1 MKKKKIIC
9 VMLIFLILL
18 IPSYQINAATNGWKI
33 NGQNKYYYI
42 NNKKITGSKKIG
54 KYYYY
59 FDKKGRMVKNK
70 IVKIK
75 GYNYY
80 YQPNGKRCAE
90 KNIQKQIG
98 TKYYYLNSKSQ
109 VNFYKGFVTIDNKK
123 YFFNSSGKS
132 VSGWIVCPVG
142 LAGWFVDEINGLY
155 AVHTYIDFHDLCKNV
170 EIRNS
175 LEKITVPKIINLD
188 ISQEYL
194 LNKFHNEGIDI
205 DYV

>member
-1 MKKKKIIC
+1 
-9 VMLIFLILL
+9 MLIFLILL
-18 IPSYQINAATNGWKI
+18 IPSYQINVATNGWKI

-155 AVHTYIDFHDLCKNV
+155 AVHTYIDFHDLCKNA

>member
-9 VMLIFLILL
+9 VILIFLILL
-18 IPSYQINAATNGWKI
+18 IPSYQINEATNGWKI

-59 FDKKGRMVKNK
+59 FD
-70 IVKIK
+70 
-75 GYNYY
+75 
-80 YQPNGKRCAE
+80 KRCAE

-123 YFFNSSGKS
+123 YFFDSSGKS
-132 VSGWIVCPVG
+132 ISGWIVCPVG

-155 AVHTYIDFHDLCKNV
+155 AVHTYIDFHDLCKNT

-194 LNKFHNEGIDI
+194 LNKLHNEGIDI
-205 DYV
+205 DYI